1 VRKLAERTTR
11 ATAQISQMVGAI
23 QSDTHEAVQAMENA
37 EPKVR
42 NGQNLALQATSV
54 LDEIQQQA
62 EDSLAK
68 ARDVANATKEQA
80 VTANGIAGH
89 VENIASMTEETNAAT
104 QNNAEAA
111 AQLKEL
117 AGRLQAAVAYFKV

>member
-1 VRKLAERTTR
+1 MDRLSNHPQVTYLEL
-11 ATAQISQMVGAI
+11 
-23 QSDTHEAVQAMENA
+23 DVQNA
-37 EPKVR
+37 AAGPKVR
-42 NGQNLALQATSV
+42 HGQELALQATGV
-54 LDEIQQQA
+54 LDEIQHQA

-104 QNNAEAA
+104 QSNAEAA
-111 AQLKEL
+111 EQLKGL
-117 AGRLQAAVAYFKV
+117 AGQLRRAVAYFKV

>member
-1 VRKLAERTTR
+1 
-11 ATAQISQMVGAI
+11 M
-23 QSDTHEAVQAMENA
+23 
-37 EPKVR
+37 
-42 NGQNLALQATSV
+42 
-54 LDEIQQQA
+54 LDEIQHQA
-62 EDSLAK
+62 EDSLSK

-111 AQLKEL
+111 AQLKDL
-117 AGRLQAAVAYFKV
+117 AGRLQASVAYFKV